1 VRPLGFA
8 QRPRAGQEAG
18 PLFVVALRT
27 HHINQGILKHLAAGG
42 MGLSGESCVPGRHL
56 RQLDLLWLFIRTGA
70 GMNAPR
76 KLCCAVYTRKST
88 EEGLDQN
95 FNSLHAQRDAC
106 DNYIASQK
114 SEGWLMLGDR
124 YDDGGFSGG
133 NMDRPGLKR
142 LLDDVRRGFVDTI
155 VVPTLPNWLNCSI
168 STK

>member
-1 VRPLGFA
+1 
-8 QRPRAGQEAG
+8 
-18 PLFVVALRT
+18 
-27 HHINQGILKHLAAGG
+27 
-42 MGLSGESCVPGRHL
+42 
-56 RQLDLLWLFIRTGA
+56 
-70 GMNAPR
+70 MNAPR